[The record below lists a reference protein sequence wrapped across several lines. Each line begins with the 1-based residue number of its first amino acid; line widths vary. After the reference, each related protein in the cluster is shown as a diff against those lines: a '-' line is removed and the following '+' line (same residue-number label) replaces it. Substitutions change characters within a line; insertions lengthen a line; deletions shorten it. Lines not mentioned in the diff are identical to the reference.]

1 MSKVSSQ
8 TILNGISVLEIVS
21 FDLEVFKFEYI
32 QRQYTACWNHATAQS
47 YHHTVAPSP
56 EVCSW
61 GWKFDVS
68 NSIVAL
74 MGGSCKASCVNAS
87 QTESRLIS
95 VLLSVVLNSLTDET
109 KRGELLLQSAPQ
121 SEAMFACLTSAIS
134 DLGALSQFPAFHLP
148 SLLLHLS
155 SVRLSLLLPCH
166 TFLFTS
172 HRLIPSHSHLHNRS
186 LSHLYAPYVLF
197 YFPRSL
203 LLIAGPPPWSVE
215 SFFFPPPRSLYLH
228 FLLLFFQ
235 IFISHIIH

>member
-1 MSKVSSQ
+1 
-8 TILNGISVLEIVS
+8 
-21 FDLEVFKFEYI
+21 
-32 QRQYTACWNHATAQS
+32 
-47 YHHTVAPSP
+47 
-56 EVCSW
+56 
-61 GWKFDVS
+61 
-68 NSIVAL
+68 

-148 SLLLHLS
+148 SLLLHLP

-172 HRLIPSHSHLHNRS
+172 HRS

>member
-1 MSKVSSQ
+1 M
-8 TILNGISVLEIVS
+8 
-21 FDLEVFKFEYI
+21 
-32 QRQYTACWNHATAQS
+32 
-47 YHHTVAPSP
+47 
-56 EVCSW
+56 
-61 GWKFDVS
+61 
-68 NSIVAL
+68 
-74 MGGSCKASCVNAS
+74 
-87 QTESRLIS
+87 
-95 VLLSVVLNSLTDET
+95 LLSVVLNSLTDET

-148 SLLLHLS
+148 SLLLHLP